1 MKSITE
7 TKTTILEALSSFKSN
22 QQYEGN
28 QTIDLS
34 EATAIF
40 TTNTIKTKKSKF
52 TTLIIMNAYK
62 VQIRVSI
69 MTKTQSQF
77 AINGTL

>member
-7 TKTTILEALSSFKSN
+7 TKITILEALSSFKSN

-34 EATAIF
+34 ETTAIF
-40 TTNTIKTKKSKF
+40 TINSIITKKANSP
-52 TTLIIMNAYK
+52 L
-62 VQIRVSI
+62 
-69 MTKTQSQF
+69 
-77 AINGTL
+77 